1 MNSRSHEAIAKRF
14 NEDDQVDRLIREA
27 VRNAI
32 RKHFSAGE
40 PVVVWR
46 NGKAVWVD
54 EKEMGETQ

>member
-27 VRNAI
+27 VRKAI
-32 RKHFSAGE
+32 KRHFAAGE

-46 NGKAVWVD
+46 DGKAVWVE
-54 EKEMGETQ
+54 EKDLGESQ